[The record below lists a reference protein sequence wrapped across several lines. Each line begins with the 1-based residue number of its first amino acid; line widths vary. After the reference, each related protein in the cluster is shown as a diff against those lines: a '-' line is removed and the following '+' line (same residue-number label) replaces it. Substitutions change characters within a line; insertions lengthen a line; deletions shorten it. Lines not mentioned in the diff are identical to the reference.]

1 MVSRNIAPTFMK
13 YLVPSLQK
21 GASKP
26 SFWGHRPVLSIR
38 NLVIYSTIV
47 AAATVLWVLFV
58 LVPPFHVKIPAV
70 SLPYLRLPV
79 VSVPSIHV
87 KLPVI
92 RTGAIR
98 VPGLYQVRLQS
109 LVTDVRGVATW
120 FVLGLAYNVRDALS
134 VVGEEYDRTTAE
146 RDAFDQFAR
155 AVAEAEP
162 ATNSTD
168 VSPTATL
175 VLETN
180 QARSELESVER
191 AYRETVMSVS
201 HYEQEYD
208 ESLAVNMA
216 TEFGD
221 ELAMAVLE
229 GEKLTPQLQES
240 LYVAAIEARE
250 RRERFRSLVE
260 AERTDLQRVKRTFG
274 ELDATLTDADES
286 ALLTRSFDE
295 LAALHERLERERE
308 TCERLLASRQ
318 RQRREGHAGRV
329 RAPGLP
335 DLQSYLYGSLD
346 VQYPVLADAVSLI
359 DDVQRTQRRVRSEL
373 TRRV

>member
-1 MVSRNIAPTFMK
+1 MK
-13 YLVPSLQK
+13 NTVPSLQE
-21 GASKP
+21 GASRR
-26 SFWGHRPVLSIR
+26 SFWRHRPVLSVR
-38 NLVIYSTIV
+38 NLVIYSTIIS
-47 AAATVLWVLFV
+47 AATVLWILFV
-58 LVPPFHVKIPAV
+58 LVPPFHVKIPAL

-79 VSVPSIHV
+79 VTVPTIHV
-87 KLPVI
+87 KLPTV

-98 VPGLYQVRLQS
+98 LPGLYQVRLQT
-109 LVTDVRGVATW
+109 LITDVRSVGTW
-120 FVLGLAYNVRDALS
+120 FLLGLTYNVRDALS
-134 VVGEEYDRTTAE
+134 IVSEECDRTTAE
-146 RDAFDQFAR
+146 RDAFDRFAR

-162 ATNSTD
+162 TTDSTAD
-168 VSPTATL
+168 VSPGASL

-180 QARSELESVER
+180 RTRSELGTVER
-191 AYRETVMSVS
+191 AYRETVMGVP

-216 TEFGD
+216 SEFGD

-229 GEKLTPQLQES
+229 GGQLTPQLQAS
-240 LYVAAIEARE
+240 LYAAAIEARE

-274 ELDATLTDADES
+274 EVDASLTDADES
-286 ALLTRSFDE
+286 ALLTGSFDE

-308 TCERLLASRQ
+308 TCEQLLASRQ

-335 DLQSYLYGSLD
+335 DLQSYLYGPLD
-346 VQYPVLADAVSLI
+346 VQYPVLADAVALL
-359 DDVQRTQRRVRSEL
+359 DQVQRTQRRVRGEL